1 MTDGGHSVPTKPKMC
16 GMARGQRANLQRH
29 VSVTLGLGVSHLMT
43 DHYLL
48 DGLQTV
54 SSRGPVGIVSALD
67 YQ

>member
-1 MTDGGHSVPTKPKMC
+1 MADGGRSVTTKPIMC

-29 VSVTLGLGVSHLMT
+29 VSLTLGVPHLMT

-54 SSRGPVGIVSALD
+54 SSRGPVGIVSAVD